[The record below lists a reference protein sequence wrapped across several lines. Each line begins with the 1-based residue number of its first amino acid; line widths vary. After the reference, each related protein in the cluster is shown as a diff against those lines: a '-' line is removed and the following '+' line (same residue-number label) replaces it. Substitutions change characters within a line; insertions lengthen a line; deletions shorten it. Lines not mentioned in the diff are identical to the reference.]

1 MLRFRTGETEKPGPK
16 RALDKEPFKPD
27 SGTEYE

>member
-1 MLRFRTGETEKPGPK
+1 MMRFRTGETEKPGQR
-16 RALDKEPFKPD
+16 RALDEKPNTPD